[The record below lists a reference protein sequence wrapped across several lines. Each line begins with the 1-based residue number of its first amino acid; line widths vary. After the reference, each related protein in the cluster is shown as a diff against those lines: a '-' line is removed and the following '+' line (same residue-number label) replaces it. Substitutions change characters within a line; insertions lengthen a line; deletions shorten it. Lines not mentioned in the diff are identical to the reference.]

1 MRAVIILTPI
11 ILLVFAGSFLAKRLL
26 VESCA
31 IVPPD
36 ARQCERIVSMAPSI
50 TETLFALGLG
60 DRVVGVTRYC
70 KYPAE
75 ARQKPEIG
83 GYLDPNFEAIV
94 ALRPDLVVML
104 ADSGPARHAFD
115 KLRLSTLVVCH
126 KSLDGILDSI
136 STIGRTCGA
145 EKKGE
150 EAVADIRSRMQ
161 RIRRKTADLPRHSVL
176 IAVDRVLGRGRLED
190 IYFVG
195 RDGQLDQM
203 IELAGGRNAYR
214 AAIRFPVISTEGIL
228 QINPQVIID
237 VVPESHAAKFGK
249 EAILADWR
257 QVAEVD
263 AAKHGRVYVLADDR
277 ASIPGPGFIRTVEH
291 LARLIHPEVDW

>member
-1 MRAVIILTPI
+1 MRAVLILTPI

-26 VESCA
+26 VEPRA

-70 KYPAE
+70 KYPAG
-75 ARQKPEIG
+75 ARQKAKVG

-94 ALRPDLVVML
+94 ALRPDLVVIL
-104 ADSGPARHAFD
+104 ADSGPARRTFD
-115 KLRLSTLVVCH
+115 KLRLPTLVVCH
-126 KSLDGILDSI
+126 KSIDGILDSI

-145 EKKGE
+145 EKKDE
-150 EAVADIRSRMQ
+150 EIVADIRSRMQ
-161 RIRRKTADLPRHSVL
+161 RVRRKTADLPRHSVL
-176 IAVDRVLGRGRLED
+176 IAIDRMLDRRRLED

-195 RDGQLDQM
+195 RDGQLDRM

-214 AAIRFPVISTEGIL
+214 AAVRFPVISTEGIL

-237 VVPESHAAKFGK
+237 VVPELKAAEIGK

-263 AAKHGRVYVLADDR
+263 AVKHGRVYVLADDR